1 MLHFHPAIM
10 YRFCPLVGAGCR
22 LEPNPATPAREAAYT
37 VDKSPAD
44 RRTATVYVIFC
55 HESNMKEPV
64 GEELREAGKSVKS
77 RSIEEGGGG
86 GGRGVIDIT

>member
-1 MLHFHPAIM
+1 
-10 YRFCPLVGAGCR
+10 
-22 LEPNPATPAREAAYT
+22 
-37 VDKSPAD
+37 
-44 RRTATVYVIFC
+44 
-55 HESNMKEPV
+55 MKEPV